1 MVGIII
7 QLTLSWLLIW
17 FFEKGNLSVLGMRP
31 TRKRLIDFTLFFFV
45 TAALCASGF
54 FLKMLIA
61 KQHWQLNPHFDLY
74 TIANGTWFNIKSV
87 LFEELIFRGVL
98 FYVLI
103 KKLGATKA
111 ILISAVAFGI
121 YHWFSHELF
130 GDPKAM
136 VIEFIITGAMG
147 VVLAYGY
154 AKTWSLYIP
163 IAIHLGWGIVQ
174 QVVFSDGPIGQ
185 QLFIEIMP
193 RPIITVSYFSF
204 FFMQLFPLVS
214 TLLINYLLI
223 WKRKQVGVDVPAH
236 VSSPKTG
243 L

>member
-7 QLTLSWLLIW
+7 QLALSWLLIW
-17 FFEKGNLSVLGMRP
+17 LFEKGNLSVLGMRP
-31 TRKRLIDFTLFFFV
+31 TRKRLIDFALFFVV
-45 TAALCASGF
+45 TAVLCASGF

-61 KQHWQLNPHFDLY
+61 KQQWQLNPTLDLY

-103 KKLGATKA
+103 KKLGTIKA
-111 ILISAVAFGI
+111 IIISAVAFGI

-130 GDPKAM
+130 GNPGAM
-136 VIEFIITGAMG
+136 VTEFIITGAMG

-154 AKTWSLYIP
+154 AKTGSLYVP
-163 IAIHLGWGIVQ
+163 IAIHLGWGMVQ

-185 QLFIEIMP
+185 QLFVENMP
-193 RPIITVSYFSF
+193 RPIITVSYFRF
-204 FFMQLFPLVS
+204 FFMQLFSLVS
-214 TLLINYLLI
+214 TLVINFLLI
-223 WKRKQVGVDVPAH
+223 WKRKPETAN
-236 VSSPKTG
+236 P
-243 L
+243 

>member
-7 QLTLSWLLIW
+7 QLALSWLLIW
-17 FFEKGNLSVLGMRP
+17 FFEKGNLSVLGMMP
-31 TRKRLIDFTLFFFV
+31 TRQRLIDFTLFFFV
-45 TAALCASGF
+45 TATLCASGF

-61 KQHWQLNPHFDLY
+61 KQQWQLNPHFDLY
-74 TIANGTWFNIKSV
+74 TITNGTWFNIKSV
-87 LFEELIFRGVL
+87 MFEELIFRGVL

-130 GDPKAM
+130 GNSKAM

-154 AKTWSLYIP
+154 TKTWSLYIP
-163 IAIHLGWGIVQ
+163 IAIHLGWGMVQ

-185 QLFIEIMP
+185 QLFVEIMP
-193 RPIITVSYFSF
+193 RPVITVSYLSF

-214 TLLINYLLI
+214 TLVINYWMI
-223 WKRKQVGVDVPAH
+223 WKRVKAID
-236 VSSPKTG
+236 

>member
-1 MVGIII
+1 MVGILI
-7 QLTLSWLLIW
+7 QLAVSWLLVW
-17 FFEKGNLSVLGMRP
+17 VFEKGNLSALGMMP
-31 TRKRLIDFTLFFFV
+31 TRKRLIDFTMFFFI
-45 TAALCASGF
+45 TAILCASGF

-61 KQHWQLNPHFDLY
+61 KQQWQLNPQFDLQ

-98 FYVLI
+98 FYMLI

-111 ILISAVAFGI
+111 IIISSVAFGI

-130 GDPKAM
+130 DNPQAM
-136 VIEFIITGAMG
+136 IMEFIITGAMG

-154 AKTWSLYIP
+154 AKTRSLYIP

-185 QLFIEIMP
+185 QLFVEIMP

-204 FFMQLFPLVS
+204 FFMQLFALLS
-214 TLLINYLLI
+214 TLMINCILIR
-223 WKRKQVGVDVPAH
+223 KRKQETKY
-236 VSSPKTG
+236 S
-243 L
+243 

>member
-1 MVGIII
+1 MVGIIM
-7 QLTLSWLLIW
+7 QLALSWLVIW
-17 FFEKGNLSVLGMRP
+17 FFEKGNLSVLGMKP
-31 TRKRLIDFTLFFFV
+31 TRQRFIDFMVFFLV
-45 TAALCASGF
+45 TATLCASGF

-61 KQHWQLNPHFDLY
+61 KQQWQLNPQFDVH
-74 TIANGTWFNIKSV
+74 TIVNGVWFNIKSV

-98 FYVLI
+98 FYVLV

-111 ILISAVAFGI
+111 MIISSNAFGI

-130 GDPKAM
+130 GNPQAM
-136 VIEFIITGAMG
+136 IIEFIITGAMG

-154 AKTWSLYIP
+154 VKTWSLYIP

-174 QVVFSDGPIGQ
+174 QVVFSSGPIGQ
-185 QLFIEIMP
+185 QLFVEIMP

-214 TLLINYLLI
+214 TLVINYLMI
-223 WKRKQVGVDVPAH
+223 WKWVKGID
-236 VSSPKTG
+236 
-243 L
+243 

>member
-1 MVGIII
+1 MIGILV
-7 QLTLSWLLIW
+7 QLAVSWLLVW
-17 FFEKGNLSVLGMRP
+17 VFEKGNLSVLGLMP
-31 TRKRLIDFTLFFFV
+31 IRKRLIDFTVFFSV
-45 TAALCASGF
+45 TASLCASGF

-61 KQHWQLNPHFDLY
+61 KQQWQLNPQFALQ

-98 FYVLI
+98 FYMLT

-111 ILISAVAFGI
+111 IVISAIAFGI

-130 GDPKAM
+130 GNPQAM
-136 VIEFIITGAMG
+136 IMEFIITGAMG

-154 AKTWSLYIP
+154 VKTWSLYIP

-174 QVVFSDGPIGQ
+174 QVVFSDGAIGK
-185 QLFIEIMP
+185 QLFVEIMP

-214 TLLINYLLI
+214 VLLINYLLI
-223 WKRKQVGVDVPAH
+223 RRKRERAD
-236 VSSPKTG
+236 

>member
-1 MVGIII
+1 MVGFII
-7 QLTLSWLLIW
+7 QLALSWLLIW
-17 FFEKGNLSVLGMRP
+17 FFEKGNLSVLGMMP
-31 TRKRLIDFTLFFFV
+31 TRKRLIDFALFFFV
-45 TAALCASGF
+45 TAMLCASGF

-61 KQHWQLNPHFDLY
+61 KQQWQLNPNFDLH
-74 TIANGTWFNIKSV
+74 TIATGTWFNIKSV

-130 GDPKAM
+130 GNPGAM
-136 VIEFIITGAMG
+136 ITEFIITGAMG

-163 IAIHLGWGIVQ
+163 IAIHLGWGMVQ
-174 QVVFSDGPIGQ
+174 QVVFSEGPIGQ
-185 QLFIEIMP
+185 QLFVEIMP
-193 RPIITVSYFSF
+193 RPIITVSYFNF

-223 WKRKQVGVDVPAH
+223 WKRKQDSIP
-236 VSSPKTG
+236 

>member
-1 MVGIII
+1 MVGIIM
-7 QLTLSWLLIW
+7 QLALSWLLIW
-17 FFEKGNLSVLGMRP
+17 FFEKGNLSVLGMTP
-31 TRKRLIDFTLFFFV
+31 TRQRLIDFMVFFLV
-45 TAALCASGF
+45 TATLCASGF

-61 KQHWQLNPHFDLY
+61 KQQWQLNPELNWNI
-74 TIANGTWFNIKSV
+74 IASGTWFNIKSV

-111 ILISAVAFGI
+111 IIISSIAFGI

-130 GDPKAM
+130 GNPQAM
-136 VIEFIITGAMG
+136 IMEFIITGAMG

-154 AKTWSLYIP
+154 AKTQSLFIP
-163 IAIHLGWGIVQ
+163 IAIHLGWGMVQ
-174 QVVFSDGPIGQ
+174 QVVFSSGPIGQ
-185 QLFIEIMP
+185 QLFVEIMP

-214 TLLINYLLI
+214 TLVINYLML
-223 WKRKQVGVDVPAH
+223 WKWVKGIE
-236 VSSPKTG
+236 
-243 L
+243 

>member
-1 MVGIII
+1 MIGILI
-7 QLTLSWLLIW
+7 QLALSWLLVW
-17 FFEKGNLSVLGMRP
+17 FFENGNLSVLGMWP

-45 TAALCASGF
+45 TAVCCASGF

-61 KQHWQLNPHFDLY
+61 KQEWQINPHFDLHVL
-74 TIANGTWFNIKSV
+74 ANGTWFNIKSV

-103 KKLGATKA
+103 KKLGAPKA
-111 ILISAVAFGI
+111 ILISAVAFGF

-130 GDPKAM
+130 GNPMAM
-136 VIEFIITGAMG
+136 VIEFIVTGAMG

-163 IAIHLGWGIVQ
+163 IAIHLGWGMVQ

-185 QLFIEIMP
+185 QLFVEIMP

-204 FFMQLFPLVS
+204 FFMQLFALVG
-214 TLLINYLLI
+214 TVMINYLLI
-223 WKRKQVGVDVPAH
+223 WKRKQDPI
-236 VSSPKTG
+236 TQ
-243 L
+243 